1 MVEFLA
7 GLSYIKHGLQLLIK
21 PGIRGYVVIPLFINT
36 LIFTLIIIFGAGLF
50 NDLIELITDRWA
62 WLEWIRWLLWPL
74 FLLICLTI
82 VFFCFSLATNLLC
95 SPFNGFLSEA
105 VQRTLSGQSPAAS
118 AGGGGLLAEM
128 RQSMRSELLKLR
140 YVLLR
145 AIPLLLLFLIPVIQ
159 IAAPAI
165 WFIFASWML
174 SLEFLDYPMS
184 NNGIVFPAARPILRQ
199 HRALALGFG
208 AGITLFAMIPVINFI
223 TIPVAVAGATQLW
236 IDRIKS

>member
-1 MVEFLA
+1 MTEFLA
-7 GLSYIKHGLQLLIK
+7 GLSYIKIGLQLLLK
-21 PGIRGYVVIPLFINT
+21 PGIRRYVIIPLIINT
-36 LIFTLIIIFGAGLF
+36 LIFTAIIIYGAGQL
-50 NDLIELITDRWA
+50 NDLIEAITKHWP
-62 WLEWIRWLLWPL
+62 WLEVVRWLLWPV

-105 VQRTLSGQSPAAS
+105 VQRTLTGQAPAAS
-118 AGGGGLLAEM
+118 ARTGGLLAEM
-128 RQSMRSELLKLR
+128 RHAVKAELSKLG
-140 YVLLR
+140 YFLLR

-184 NNGIVFPAARPILRQ
+184 NNGVVFSSARPILRQ

-208 AGITLFAMIPVINFI
+208 AGVTLFAMVPVINFI
-223 TIPVAVAGATQLW
+223 TIPVGVAGATRLW
-236 IDRIKS
+236 IDRIKN

>member
-1 MVEFLA
+1 MVEFLT
-7 GLSYIKHGLQLLIK
+7 GLSYIKLGLQLLIK
-21 PGIRGYVVIPLFINT
+21 PGIRGYVVIPLIINT
-36 LIFTLIIIFGAGLF
+36 LIFTLIIIFGADLF

-105 VQRTLSGQSPAAS
+105 VQRTLTGQSPVIS

-128 RQSMRSELLKLR
+128 LQSMRSELLKLR
-140 YVLLR
+140 YFLLR
-145 AIPLLLLFLIPVIQ
+145 SIPLLLLFLIPVIQ

-184 NNGIVFPAARPILRQ
+184 NNGVAFPAARPILRQ
-199 HRALALGFG
+199 HRGLVLGFG
-208 AGITLFAMIPVINFI
+208 AGITLFAMVPVINFI
-223 TIPVAVAGATQLW
+223 TIPVAVTGATQLW